1 MKERQIVQFLHRYRC
16 LWVVIKILWPLAQQ
30 LESYICAL
38 LWSRADIDE
47 CVTSPCS
54 QRCENNAGSY
64 RCLCNAGFSLNSTT
78 GECIGNNATRRIPW
92 RLKQDLISHLIYP
105 VTLETGSHLSSHLKR
120 EGRWGTTDD
129 FATSFLPFPLFSTAL
144 WDLANS
150 RPVHSLMLPSHLF
163 LCLPCLLPPFTVP
176 CKMVLAR
183 PDERETWPYHCS
195 LRFIT
200 MVRRSS
206 CGPIA
211 CWILAR
217 TSSLVTW
224 SVYEMRSILR

>member
-150 RPVHSLMLPSHLF
+150 RPVHSLMLSSHLF
-163 LCLPCLLPPFTVP
+163 LCLPCLLPPFTVLSWR
-176 CKMVLAR
+176 VFRA
-183 PDERETWPYHCS
+183 WN
-195 LRFIT
+195 LRNATLELMIGWCPLCPLLLPP
-200 MVRRSS
+200 SPEK
-206 CGPIA
+206 GNK
-211 CWILAR
+211 WGGGG
-217 TSSLVTW
+217 
-224 SVYEMRSILR
+224 E